1 MMKIK
6 DLIKKGTLDLRSN
19 GIDNASLKA
28 RLLMQHSINKNRE
41 YLIVH
46 DEDELTKAQI
56 IEFKKGIEQ
65 LIYGVPLQYITHLQ
79 EFMKMDF
86 YVDESVLIPRPDTEI
101 LVEEVINISKGMK
114 DIKILDMCTGSGA
127 IAISLAK
134 YIEDCQIIAV
144 DVSKEAL
151 RVAKLNA
158 KNQAVE
164 SKISFI
170 NSNLFYSIVKERYD
184 IIVSNP
190 PYIRKDVI
198 KSLSKEVQNEPK
210 LALDG
215 GLDGL
220 DFYRKIINSSSNYL
234 KVNGYLCL
242 EIGFDQKSQ
251 VIDLI
256 KDKGDFSKVYSIED
270 LAGKDRVIVAKI

>member
-1 MMKIK
+1 MKIK
-6 DLIKKGTLDLRSN
+6 ELIKKGTIDLRIK
-19 GIDNASLKA
+19 GIGDASLKA
-28 RLLMQHSINKNRE
+28 RLLMQHSINKTRE
-41 YLIVH
+41 YIIVH

-65 LIYGVPLQYITHLQ
+65 LICGVPLQYITHSQ
-79 EFMKMDF
+79 EFMKMIF
-86 YVDESVLIPRPDTEI
+86 YVDENVLIPRPDTEI
-101 LVEEVINISKGMK
+101 LVEEVINISKGMN

-134 YIEDCQIIAV
+134 YIEDTEIIAV

-151 RVAKLNA
+151 SVAKLNA
-158 KNQAVE
+158 KNQEVE

-170 NSNLFYSIVKERYD
+170 NSNLFDMVVKEKYD

-190 PYIRKDVI
+190 PYIRRDVI
-198 KSLSKEVQNEPK
+198 KALSKEVQNEPK

-220 DFYRKIINSSSNYL
+220 DFYRKIINSSSSYL
-234 KVNGYLCL
+234 KRNGYLCL
-242 EIGFDQKSQ
+242 EIGFDQKNQ

-270 LAGKDRVIVAKI
+270 LAGKDRVIVAQI